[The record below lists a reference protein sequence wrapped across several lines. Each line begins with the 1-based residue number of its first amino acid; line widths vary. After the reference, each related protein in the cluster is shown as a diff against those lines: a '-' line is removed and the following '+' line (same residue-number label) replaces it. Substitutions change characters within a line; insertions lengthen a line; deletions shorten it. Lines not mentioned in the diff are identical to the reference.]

1 MGKPYGVASSSLSG
15 GITQNRDPNMY
26 KKSRMCRM
34 RKLISSVRGA
44 MFYGLGTHA
53 ARMLVGATSTIYL
66 RSSGLTL
73 ADLGLLKAVQ
83 AAIILFTGIP
93 LGYVADKWG
102 RSNLVR
108 LSTALSVAWLV
119 LTAVRGD
126 KSLFFVAEI
135 FDALAIAL
143 YSSAFNALLVD
154 AYKRETGK
162 DDYERVLGKYHKWQ
176 FGLMAGASFIGSILA
191 SPTSSF
197 VWWLAALLVFTQ
209 MVLFNWILPKEESIQ
224 MPHHLTRGPLWS
236 IGDDFRAIPK
246 VIFRSFPITML
257 ASAYVLF
264 AFCHH
269 ILMQFWQPIVG
280 GKQVANH
287 IGAFYGGSFLLILTA
302 EWFAAHCSERKVS
315 NYFLIKCVIF
325 MIIALAI
332 MALFGHRFPAFLVI
346 GTICLVFFFL
356 RVITLTLYAAF
367 LRLQPESMWATAES
381 VLSALSRVLLLPM
394 SPFLGRMSQ
403 QMGVMVIP
411 TALLVTSFLAF
422 CPIVG
427 IIRIKR

>member
-1 MGKPYGVASSSLSG
+1 
-15 GITQNRDPNMY
+15 
-26 KKSRMCRM
+26 
-34 RKLISSVRGA
+34 

-83 AAIILFTGIP
+83 AAIILCAGIP
-93 LGYVADKWG
+93 LGYIADKWG
-102 RSNLVR
+102 RSNMVR
-108 LSTALSVAWLV
+108 LSTALSVVWLV

-126 KSLFFVAEI
+126 KYLFFVAEI

-143 YSSAFNALLVD
+143 YSGAFYALLMD

-176 FGLMAGASFIGSILA
+176 FGFMAGTSFIGSVLA
-191 SPTSSF
+191 PPTSCF
-197 VWWLAALLVFTQ
+197 IWWFAALLVFTQ
-209 MVLFNWILPKEESIQ
+209 MVLFNWVLPKEERIQ
-224 MPHHLTRGPLWS
+224 MPHHLTRSPLWS
-236 IGDDFRAIPK
+236 IGDNVRVIHK
-246 VIFRSFPITML
+246 VIFSSFPATML
-257 ASAYVLF
+257 ASAYILLT
-264 AFCHH
+264 FCYHV
-269 ILMQFWQPIVG
+269 LMQFWQPMIG
-280 GKQVANH
+280 GRQVANH
-287 IGAFYGGSFLLILTA
+287 PGAFYGGSFLLILAA
-302 EWFAAHCSERKVS
+302 EWFAAHCSEQKVS
-315 NYFLIKCVIF
+315 NYFLINCVIF

-332 MALFGHRFPAFLVI
+332 LALFGHIFPTFLVI

-356 RVITLTLYAAF
+356 RLIMLTLYAAF

-394 SPFLGRMSQ
+394 SPLLGRVSQ

-411 TALLVTSFLAF
+411 TVLLVTSFLAF

-427 IIRIKR
+427 IARIKRW